1 MMKYRT
7 RRSLA
12 AGLVDELVDTPTR
25 LRSNVRGNREKNQ
38 LDEKIIDYVKRKCF
52 ELYPSERE
60 SDIKKDWDDYV
71 YAIDDKTRDLKRR
84 LKNSNRLSLY

>member
-25 LRSNVRGNREKNQ
+25 LRSNVRGKREKNQ
-38 LDEKIIDYVKRKCF
+38 LDKKFIDYVKRKCF

-60 SDIKKDWDDYV
+60 SDIKKDWDDCV
-71 YAIDDKTRDLKRR
+71 NAIDDKARGLKRR